1 MRYQRAEQ
9 PVRLDGFAAARDF
22 FAGCFAES
30 DPARE
35 TLWVAHLDEAGDCVH
50 LSRHEG
56 DEAGAGLPIRT
67 IVVDAALHSSAAL
80 LLSHNHPSG
89 DPQPSSADQLATRKL
104 AGVMAALDCR
114 LVDHIVFGGGNCASF
129 RQLGLL

>member
-9 PVRLDGFAAARDF
+9 PLRLDGFAAARDLF
-22 FAGCFAES
+22 EGCFAES

-35 TLWVAHLDEAGDCVH
+35 TLWVAHLDEAGNCVH
-50 LSRHEG
+50 VSRHDG
-56 DEAGAGLPIRT
+56 DEAGAALPVRT
-67 IVVDAALHSSAAL
+67 IVVDAALHSSTAL

-89 DPQPSSADQLATRKL
+89 DPRPSYADQLATRKL
-104 AGVMAALDCR
+104 AAVMGALDCR
-114 LVDHIVFGGGNCASF
+114 LLDHIVFGGGKCSSF